1 MRISTVYCAR
11 TPNLEIAFFSGD
23 FLTAGGAF
31 PWRRQDRNG
40 ARNGALL
47 DFAQAQSPEGK
58 VCGDEGEVPRRGGRV
73 KILSIIIYSKD
84 ALRFAKEKRARRAK
98 AFDKRARGY

>member
-1 MRISTVYCAR
+1 MRISTVCCAR

-40 ARNGALL
+40 ATL
-47 DFAQAQSPEGK
+47 DFAQAQHWTLRRRK
-58 VCGDEGEVPRRGGRV
+58 VL
-73 KILSIIIYSKD
+73 KAK
-84 ALRFAKEKRARRAK
+84 FAATKGEKRVMRNSAVRCAH
-98 AFDKRARGY
+98 ASN